1 MHKFSEDWR
10 GADAWEGLEKLD
22 ELDGEKLDDRE
33 EKLDELD
40 GEKLLDR
47 EKEDDEEGEK
57 LDRELKFLA
66 GNKACQADEKK
77 SDETLHFD
85 CKLKNTNIFFI

>member
-1 MHKFSEDWR
+1 LQLDPPDLHLSSAKFLNMHKFSEDWR

-33 EKLDELD
+33 EKLDELG

-57 LDRELKFLA
+57 LDR
-66 GNKACQADEKK
+66 
-77 SDETLHFD
+77 
-85 CKLKNTNIFFI
+85 

>member
-1 MHKFSEDWR
+1 MIP
-10 GADAWEGLEKLD
+10 GLEKLE
-22 ELDGEKLDDRE
+22 ELEGAKLEDRE

-57 LDRELKFLA
+57 LDRELKFWP
-66 GNKACQADEKK
+66 
-77 SDETLHFD
+77 ET
-85 CKLKNTNIFFI
+85 KTAEQTMRSAM

>member
-57 LDRELKFLA
+57 LDRELKFWP
-66 GNKACQADEKK
+66 
-77 SDETLHFD
+77 ETKPAKQTRRSATKHFI
-85 CKLKNTNIFFI
+85 LIAN